1 MRIKKI
7 ITLSLVTLATVST
20 LTACGSLAKEV
31 QKQQEKQAQ
40 MIKAASEQEGQ
51 EAPDFELKDLDG
63 NIVKLSDLKGKKVY
77 LKFWAS
83 WCGPCLASLPEFE
96 EMAQKKEDNLVV
108 LSMAAPGYG
117 NEQKEDEFRKWF
129 AEQDHKN
136 FPVLLDSQDG
146 KNFQAYK
153 IQAFP
158 TEYFIDSEG
167 KVAKVRLG
175 AVPNSEA
182 ETIIKEMK

>member
-1 MRIKKI
+1 MHIKKI
-7 ITLSLVTLATVST
+7 ITLSLVSLATFST

-31 QKQQEKQAQ
+31 QNQQNKQAE
-40 MIKAASEQEGQ
+40 MIKAASQQEGKV
-51 EAPDFELKDLDG
+51 APDFELKDLDG
-63 NIVKLSDLKGKKVY
+63 NIVKLSALKGKKVY

-117 NEQKEDEFRKWF
+117 SEQKEEAFKDWF
-129 AEQDHKN
+129 AKQEHKN
-136 FPVLLDSQDG
+136 FPVLLDSADG
-146 KNFQAYK
+146 KTFKAYN

-182 ETIIKEMK
+182 ETIIKDMK